1 MKATP
6 KLIYPF
12 GDDSVL
18 SGLDDIKHLTKNH
31 IITAHRITELSDCDF
46 SFLASNGNEI
56 MPFMVSVVIGSKL
69 HRQFKKA
76 AGGGADIRIYNRHVN
91 FIKMAFVGE
100 VFV

>member
-12 GDDSVL
+12 VDDVKV

-31 IITAHRITELSDCDF
+31 IIKAHRITELSDCDF

-76 AGGGADIRIYNRHVN
+76 AGGGADIRIYNRRVN
-91 FIKMAFVGE
+91 FFKMAFVGE
-100 VFV
+100 VFA